1 MKKSKLSFLF
11 AGIMIGMLAITGCGG
26 KVPAEQEAETP
37 QTETVAPDTEVEKS
51 EETGEVD
58 GGLSS
63 VMVTDT
69 GGVNDQ
75 SFNQIT
81 WAGLKRATAELG
93 VDVSYMES
101 QQESDYDANLESVLD
116 QEHDLIW
123 GVGYMMEDAVF
134 AAAEANP
141 DQKYA
146 CVDVAFP
153 EALENLIGI
162 TFKDHESSYL
172 VGYIAGKMTKTNK
185 IGFVGGMEG
194 TVISRFHYGY
204 MAGAKAANP
213 DIEVFEQYAESFGD
227 VAKGKAIANQMYQKG
242 ANIVFHA
249 AGGVGIGV
257 IEAAKESNKYAIGVD
272 MDQSHLAPDNVIT
285 SAVKKIDNATVAVLK
300 DLKEGIFPGG
310 TNETYGLKEGGVGI
324 ADTTSNLVPQDILDE
339 VREVEAKIISGD
351 IKVPADINEYKELVK

>member
-1 MKKSKLSFLF
+1 MKKNKLSFLF
-11 AGIMIGMLAITGCGG
+11 TGIMVGMLAITGCGG
-26 KVPAEQEAETP
+26 KAPVEQEAEKP
-37 QTETVAPDTEVEKS
+37 QTETAAPEKESEVEAP
-51 EETGEVD
+51 EVAEV
-58 GGLSS
+58 LSA

-75 SFNQIT
+75 SFNTIT
-81 WAGLKRATAELG
+81 WAGLERAQTELG
-93 VDVSYMES
+93 METSYIES
-101 QQESDYDANLESVLD
+101 HQESDYDANLESALD
-116 QEHDLIW
+116 QGNDLIW
-123 GVGYMMEDAVF
+123 GVGFMMEDAVF
-134 AAAEANP
+134 AAAQANP

-153 EALENLIGI
+153 EALDNLIGI

-172 VGYIAGKMTKTNK
+172 VGYIAGKMTETNK

-194 TVISRFHYGY
+194 AVISRFHYGY

-242 ANIVFHA
+242 ADIVFHA

-272 MDQSHLAPDNVIT
+272 MDQNHLAPDNVIT

-300 DLKEGIFPGG
+300 ELQEGTFPGG
-310 TNETYGLKEGGVGI
+310 TNESYGLKEGGVGI
-324 ADTTSNLVPQDILDE
+324 ADTTSKLVPQDILDE
-339 VREVEAKIISGD
+339 VKEIEAKIISGE
-351 IKVPADINEYKELVK
+351 ITVPADLEEYKALVK